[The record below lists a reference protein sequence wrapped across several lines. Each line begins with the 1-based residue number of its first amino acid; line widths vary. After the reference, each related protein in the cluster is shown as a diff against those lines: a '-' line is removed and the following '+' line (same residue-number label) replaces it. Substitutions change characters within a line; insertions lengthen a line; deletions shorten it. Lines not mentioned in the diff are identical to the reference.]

1 MFPTE
6 GQVAHA
12 LLARPPLSHIQHA
25 ALFLRGLR
33 VGYDS
38 VRLACVR
45 HAASV
50 RPEPGS
56 NSLKNG
62 IVSPFRMMQSFF
74 ERSQLFTLS
83 AFGSVPPDPCVFSTL
98 SRFLAKPKV
107 LTGRFS
113 SLAFLL
119 FNFQGPSPSSLI
131 PSQALISL
139 GFLPPRAP
147 GSQERFAII
156 SNSVPFV
163 KPLNRKNLSF
173 FQIR

>member
-33 VGYDS
+33 VRYDS

-62 IVSPFRMMQSFF
+62 IVSSFRMTQSFF

-83 AFGSVPPDPCVFSTL
+83 AFGSVTTGSLRLLDAFSVPCET
-98 SRFLAKPKV
+98 K
-107 LTGRFS
+107 G
-113 SLAFLL
+113 
-119 FNFQGPSPSSLI
+119 FNGSFFF
-131 PSQALISL
+131 L
-139 GFLPPRAP
+139 GFL
-147 GSQERFAII
+147 
-156 SNSVPFV
+156 VV
-163 KPLNRKNLSF
+163 
-173 FQIR
+173 